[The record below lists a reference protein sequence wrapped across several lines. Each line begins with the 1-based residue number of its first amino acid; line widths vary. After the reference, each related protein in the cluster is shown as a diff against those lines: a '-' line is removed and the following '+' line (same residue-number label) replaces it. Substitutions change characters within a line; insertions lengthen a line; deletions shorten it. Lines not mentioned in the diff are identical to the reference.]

1 MTPVLAVALVVFGGF
16 FGIAVHHHL
25 YPAWRTA
32 DMLHQF
38 LLPVFI
44 AGGMLSGLLFLLVVA
59 GLFAVAGLAARVA
72 KSTAP
77 RPTPTPAPVVP
88 DWSVVDGWLKDG
100 AA

>member
-1 MTPVLAVALVVFGGF
+1 
-16 FGIAVHHHL
+16 
-25 YPAWRTA
+25 
-32 DMLHQF
+32 
-38 LLPVFI
+38 
-44 AGGMLSGLLFLLVVA
+44 MLSGLLFLLVVA

-77 RPTPTPAPVVP
+77 RPTPAPVVP